1 MPRETE
7 RESRGRPRER
17 TPKPERK
24 PASKTDED
32 KLRTQLPPV
41 GSHHQV
47 LEQQLKTPT
56 NSVPAIDAAFES
68 SDGEKRHPGPKKMK
82 IEKLEPD
89 TQADTPMEP
98 INAESANGEIRRT
111 PTFNSHQ
118 VFDLTTA
125 DDEEEEKDELTKC
138 AEAPQASEQPP
149 TAASGAFPNLTR
161 LGAVEGSMPEWLKGL
176 TESIQ
181 GLHVKSDKTHEYCIQ
196 LGSSV
201 AQHDTRLSTLEA
213 VARETTEGYEAAV
226 DRIAALEKA
235 VTELD
240 RKVRSS
246 TPPRSPAPETPRGSR
261 FGGNS
266 PRSPRG
272 RNDFGDMPSPIGRE
286 RDPHQDLGLVVGGWS
301 DARVAEA
308 ELEVKNLFHA
318 ASIPEALLSLSGP
331 AGRTNFL
338 RVTLDFQGKIDW
350 NSKRQFQTTVL
361 NKLRA
366 LKSTS
371 GIEGQDKCELWVTKD
386 RSVEE
391 RVRIRAVVLTK
402 NFYEK
407 LPSLVP
413 GSSKWPAP
421 EIVWR
426 GQVFIGQTRMIKNIE
441 DGHEPTPFDQII
453 EDARGNHTVWY
464 LDAVAYSKV
473 TGREKE
479 SLQQAW
485 LDFGPSAS
493 PIGVGAA

>member
-1 MPRETE
+1 MPREVE

-24 PASKTDED
+24 PTGQPDDE
-32 KLRTQLPPV
+32 KPRTQLPPV

-47 LEQQLKTPT
+47 LEQQQKPPSTATPT
-56 NSVPAIDAAFES
+56 PAVDAAFES
-68 SDGEKRHPGPKKMK
+68 SDGEKRAPEPKKMK
-82 IEKLEPD
+82 IEKAEPD

-98 INAESANGEIRRT
+98 ADAELQRT

-125 DDEEEEKDELTKC
+125 DDEEEDKDELNKC
-138 AEAPQASEQPP
+138 AEAPRALEHPP
-149 TAASGAFPNLTR
+149 TATATSGAFPSLTR
-161 LGAVEGSMPEWLKGL
+161 LGAAEGTMPDWLKGL

-181 GLHVKSDKTHEYCIQ
+181 GLHVKSDKTHEYCVQ

-201 AQHDTRLSTLEA
+201 AQHDTRISTLES

-226 DRIAALEKA
+226 DRIAALERA

-272 RNDFGDMPSPIGRE
+272 RNDFGDMPSPIGRD

-308 ELEVKNLFHA
+308 ELEVKNLFQA
-318 ASIPEALLSLSGP
+318 AGIQEALLSLSGP

-338 RVTLDFQGKIDW
+338 RVTLDFKGKVDW

-371 GIEGQDKCELWVTKD
+371 GIEGQDRCELWITKD

-407 LPSLVP
+407 LPSLTP
-413 GSSKWPAP
+413 GTAKWPAP

-453 EDARGNHTVWY
+453 EDARGNHTVWF
-464 LDAVAYSKV
+464 LDAVAFSKV
-473 TGREKE
+473 TGRDKE

-485 LDFGPSAS
+485 VDFGPNAS
-493 PIGVGAA
+493 PFGAGTA